1 MCRCVISKS
10 ISAKFKFSCD
20 QWVTLFEKLNLK
32 VDEIILNHLYDRYL
46 LEEGEYKLKVFVGTP
61 MIEGEETQLDHY
73 LEKASEYLKVLCD
86 VKPNRRT
93 GSSGNR
99 EATDFFEKTIRQYGY
114 DIDAEPFAT
123 LDYVCHSTSLTYGDI
138 NYEVFASPYSLECD
152 ISAEIITVA
161 TVEELENSNC
171 EGKILLMRGA
181 ICEEQLAPKN
191 FVFYNPEH
199 HKKIISL
206 LEDLKPGGIITA
218 TKKNP
223 DLAGALCPF
232 PLFVDG
238 DFDIPSVYCLD
249 TVADEIQTLA
259 DKIFR
264 LRVDA
269 NRIPSS
275 SSNVLASLNRGKAE
289 KIVITAHL
297 DAYEN
302 TPGALDNASGTVVL
316 LLVAEMLADYR
327 GKYSVEILAL
337 NGEDHYSAAGE
348 MDYLHRYGNEMPEIF
363 VVINIDDVG
372 FRQGKSTYSFY
383 ECRPGLEEQV
393 EGAFGKY
400 QDLVKGEQWYA
411 GDHMVFVQNQVP
423 AIAITSELMPELLK
437 TVTHTSADTSDLVE
451 CHKLVEI
458 AWAINDAIR
467 IL

>member
-1 MCRCVISKS
+1 M
-10 ISAKFKFSCD
+10 
-20 QWVTLFEKLNLK
+20 
-32 VDEIILNHLYDRYL
+32 
-46 LEEGEYKLKVFVGTP
+46 
-61 MIEGEETQLDHY
+61 DHY

-99 EATDFFEKTIRQYGY
+99 EATDFFEKTIRKYGY
-114 DIDAEPFAT
+114 NIDVTSFVT
-123 LDYVCHSTSLTYGDI
+123 LDYVCAGATLTYGDHS
-138 NYEVFASPYSLECD
+138 YEVYVSPYSLGCD
-152 ISAEIITVA
+152 ITAEIITVSTLA
-161 TVEELENSNC
+161 ELKNTNC
-171 EGKILLMRGA
+171 EGKILLLKGA
-181 ICEEQLAPKN
+181 ICDEQLAPKK

-199 HKKIISL
+199 HKEIIDL
-206 LEDLKPGGIITA
+206 LENQKPGGIITA

-249 TVADEIQTLA
+249 TVADEMQTLT
-259 DKIFR
+259 DKKAR
-264 LRVDA
+264 LRIDA
-269 NRIPSS
+269 NRLPSS

-289 KIVITAHL
+289 KIVIAAHI
-297 DAYEN
+297 DAYES

-316 LLVAEMLADYR
+316 LLAAEMLADYR

-337 NGEDHYSAAGE
+337 NGEDHYSVAGE
-348 MDYLHRYGNEMPEIF
+348 MDYLKRYGNEMPGIL

-372 FRQGKSTYSFY
+372 FKQGKSTYSFY
-383 ECRPGLEEQV
+383 ECRPGFEEVV
-393 EGAFGKY
+393 EGVFRKY
-400 QDLVKGEQWYA
+400 EGFEKGEQWFA

-437 TVTHTSADTSDLVE
+437 TVTHTSADTPDLVE

-458 AWAINDAIR
+458 AMALNDVVR
-467 IL
+467 TL